1 LGLYI
6 ACGIVGGGLMLL
18 SAFGGVFGHHDVG
31 ADGGA
36 GVDGGSHSL
45 EKSFDK
51 GGGLWIPFFSVRF
64 WTHFVGG
71 FGVLGTVLNLTG
83 YGAEPLAGLVSAG
96 VGLGLGL
103 GAAWVYRLLQKEQ
116 KDANTKSD
124 DFLGVAGTLSVAARG
139 NDPGKVRVT
148 VRGDIIDLLALSDS
162 GQDLSAGEEVVI
174 VGIEGDKARVLR
186 KGDILS

>member
-1 LGLYI
+1 
-6 ACGIVGGGLMLL
+6 MLL

-31 ADGGA
+31 TDGG
-36 GVDGGSHSL
+36 GDVDSGSHSL
-45 EKSFDK
+45 EKSLDK
-51 GGGLWIPFFSVRF
+51 GGELWIPFLSLRF
-64 WTHFVGG
+64 WTHFIGG
-71 FGVLGTVLNLTG
+71 FGVLGTVLNFTG
-83 YGAEPLAGLVSAG
+83 HGAEPLAGLVSAG

-103 GAAWVYRLLQKEQ
+103 GAAWVFRLLQKEQ
-116 KDANTKSD
+116 IDASTKAD

-148 VRGDIIDLLALSDS
+148 VRGDIIDMLALSDS

-186 KGDILS
+186 KGDILN